1 VRDSLYVRDVNFDI
15 QGTSTDNDNRMFMTY
30 AGSVV
35 NMTGRFS
42 FNNGKGRDEANG
54 NQGVMILGD
63 GAQLVNHQFLEYPDL
78 IIRGNASLAE
88 DIIQTNFMSDITID
102 VSILNALGQELK
114 SFTLSAECAKSW
126 KPYSSGIYLVSIKG
140 SSFSKTEKVLVK

>member
-1 VRDSLYVRDVNFDI
+1 MCLTVRLDF
-15 QGTSTDNDNRMFMTY
+15 
-30 AGSVV
+30 
-35 NMTGRFS
+35 
-42 FNNGKGRDEANG
+42 FN
-54 NQGVMILGD
+54 
-63 GAQLVNHQFLEYPDL
+63 GAQLVDSLTIESVGIVEELEIPVTL
-78 IIRGNASLAE
+78 E
-88 DIIQTNFMSDITID
+88 VSDQINISSTSSQSID